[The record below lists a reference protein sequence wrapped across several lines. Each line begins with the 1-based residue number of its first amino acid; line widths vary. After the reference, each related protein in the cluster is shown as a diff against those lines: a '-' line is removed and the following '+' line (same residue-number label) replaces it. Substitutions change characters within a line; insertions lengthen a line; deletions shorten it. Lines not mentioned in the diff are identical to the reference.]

1 MGSNVVDEIDCGSF
15 FDHIDD
21 LIEFPLENENVGLSS
36 TDCKD
41 FPSIWNDPLPDS
53 DSFFSSNQRNSASD
67 LSAEISVPVSVLT
80 VDTVS
85 VCNLNKL
92 VFDKKGSNF
101 K

>member
-21 LIEFPLENENVGLSS
+21 LIDFPLENENVGLSS

-53 DSFFSSNQRNSASD
+53 DSLFSGSHRNSASD
-67 LSAEISVPVSVLT
+67 LSAELSVPVSVMFVST
-80 VDTVS
+80 IVS
-85 VCNLNKL
+85 VFNLNLCLMKNGQ
-92 VFDKKGSNF
+92 V
-101 K
+101 